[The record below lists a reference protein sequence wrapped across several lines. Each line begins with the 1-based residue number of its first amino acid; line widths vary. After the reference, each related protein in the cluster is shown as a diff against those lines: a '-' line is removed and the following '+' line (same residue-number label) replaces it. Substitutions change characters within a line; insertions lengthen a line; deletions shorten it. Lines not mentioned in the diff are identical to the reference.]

1 MSISTFDLNRHHFLG
16 TAVTAGTSA
25 AFGAT
30 LAVNEAIADARGN
43 TKRLPPYTSAVPEMD
58 VILTPRARLSS
69 SWGQS
74 GDDRGFSPCL
84 GAAN

>member
-43 TKRLPPYTSAVPEMD
+43 TKRLCRPMR
-58 VILTPRARLSS
+58 PRFLKRT
-69 SWGQS
+69 
-74 GDDRGFSPCL
+74 
-84 GAAN
+84 

>member
-30 LAVNEAIADARGN
+30 LAVNEDIGDARGN
-43 TKRLPPYTSAVPEMD
+43 AR
-58 VILTPRARLSS
+58 RAAALYV
-69 SWGQS
+69 
-74 GDDRGFSPCL
+74 RGS
-84 GAAN
+84 